1 MKAFAL
7 IVAGGKGVRFG
18 AQVPK
23 QYLKLA
29 GREIISYSME
39 AFSVH
44 PGISGICVAA
54 REEWKEH
61 IGEIVRDQRIG
72 GFLGVA
78 QSVKERRDSVLNGL
92 LFLLSHGACE
102 EDVVLVHDAARPLLS
117 EEVISRNIE
126 VASVHG
132 ACVTVMPETDT
143 PVISLDGETVS
154 QMPPRRTV
162 FRNQTPQSFRIGLL
176 LDALNAVPQ
185 DNPNVTDDCSAAMI
199 AGYPVRMVEGAPA
212 LIKITRQEDI
222 LFAQQMLERQK
233 ERKDV
238 L

>member
-18 AQVPK
+18 AQIPK
-23 QYLKLA
+23 QYLKLS

-54 REEWKEH
+54 REEWEEH

-72 GFLGVA
+72 RFLGVA
-78 QSVKERRDSVLNGL
+78 QAGKERRDSVLNGL

-126 VASVHG
+126 AASVHG
-132 ACVTVMPETDT
+132 ACVTAIPETDT
-143 PVISLDGETVS
+143 PVISMDGITVS
-154 QMPPRRTV
+154 QMLSRRTV

-176 LDALNAVPQ
+176 YDALNAVAE
-185 DNPNVTDDCSAAMI
+185 DDPNATDDCFAVIRS
-199 AGYPVRMVEGAPA
+199 GHPVRLVEGSPA

-222 LFAQQMLERQK
+222 LFAQQLLEQQK